1 MKIGSSKF
9 GRRAVALSA
18 TALIA
23 VGTAGC
29 GAINQQATEL
39 TYAASDG
46 IVVNVGDLKL
56 RNFLLVTNDADSE
69 ARFLGSIINDTDQA
83 QTLTVSLDSGNT
95 TFEVEPKTSLKL
107 EDEEN
112 ATTVASTGTIPG
124 EQVDATL
131 EAEGESSNVAIPV
144 VNGVLDEYRE
154 YIPGG
159 FDEATVEHLEE
170 HSEESATESEET
182 H

>member
-1 MKIGSSKF
+1 VKIGSNKF
-9 GRRAVALSA
+9 GRRAAALGL

-29 GAINQQATEL
+29 GAINQQATAM

-46 IVVNVGDLKL
+46 IVANVGDLKV
-56 RNFLLVTNDADSE
+56 RNLMLVANDADSE
-69 ARFLGSIINDTDQA
+69 ARFLGSIVNDTDQA
-83 QTLTVSLDSGNT
+83 QTLTVTLDSGNT

-107 EDEEN
+107 EDSANEK
-112 ATTVASTGTIPG
+112 TVSKAGKTPG

-131 EAEGESSNVAIPV
+131 EADGTTSNVAIPV
-144 VNGVLDEYRE
+144 VDGALEEYRE

-159 FDEATVEHLEE
+159 FDEKTVEHLEHTE
-170 HSEESATESEET
+170 KAEEG